1 MHLIKIEE
9 SKMEPVKKHKKH
21 KKHKSERKHKYDG
34 KLFNNEPLQKFD
46 LFFYFLERPAPSLKL
61 ILKVSGTPE
70 YNSIDS
76 PYQVNLAE
84 HHSSRDYE
92 HSHEKHKKSKKKK
105 KKKDRDKKHKH
116 HKKDRHKH
124 ESSMDDS
131 TMMEDEESGQ
141 MYYASMSTSSAI
153 SANPVT
159 KPMIPL
165 SINTAIS
172 EQKTFHT
179 LQNVSQIVSPTPSA
193 TADFSS
199 QLQVSPMT
207 PPSDSGR
214 EPRTCVL
221 KLKQSR
227 SPLAKLLENVLKAL
241 EKRDPH
247 QFFQW
252 PVTDDI
258 APGYSAIISKPM
270 DFSSIRQKNEENKYS
285 TLQEFADDFQLM
297 CDNAIKYNHH
307 ETVYN
312 KAARKLLQAG
322 MRLFLPE
329 NIMRGPYAAFIRDI
343 SAKELGFDPNLKLE
357 PHDESFSFDS
367 AEADDIGMSADQMD
381 PMHEERERRERI
393 KAELDPKTPF
403 EPFVDALTSD
413 ELLEQV
419 QRAARE
425 ARSRL
430 NKRKAHS
437 MGFLRSHADGTTSM
451 KIIIP
456 SEEGVPEKTKKLGE
470 FTGKLE
476 KGTGLLQSFR
486 EDRRNTGKL
495 PKPLN
500 YGSFSSFAPTFDTRF
515 TNLSVEETEMILNTY
530 GSDDGANY
538 ATSITR
544 FSQDSVYG
552 GTLANKLLDLLTHG
566 EHSKTM
572 ETLMEAEQVKQ
583 NQKEVDKLLPNY
595 QKEAKQLESVTVDFD
610 ELKSLREIGVDV
622 KFLKT
627 FEKIYKN
634 GEQLN
639 GSEDVQAKLDNTTSL
654 IEQLHQ
660 TQNDRLSAPLPQHLS
675 LIARPNSQEVELA
688 NQITS
693 NITNIA
699 KSLAP
704 CAITSAP
711 GVRKAL
717 GMSLPQGEYRRA
729 LSKFS
734 NNKTIDV
741 DATEVDMELEPPA
754 TAEFDHLD
762 SYWELNK
769 V

>member
-1 MHLIKIEE
+1 M
-9 SKMEPVKKHKKH
+9 
-21 KKHKSERKHKYDG
+21 
-34 KLFNNEPLQKFD
+34 FFD
-46 LFFYFLERPAPSLKL
+46 ILERPAPPSLKL

-84 HHSSRDYE
+84 HSRDYE

-116 HKKDRHKH
+116 HKKDKHKL

-131 TMMEDEESGQ
+131 TMMDDDESGQ

-165 SINTAIS
+165 SISTAIS

-179 LQNVSQIVSPTPSA
+179 LQNVSQLVSPTPSA
-193 TADFSS
+193 TAE
-199 QLQVSPMT
+199 LQVSPMT
-207 PPSDSGR
+207 PPSSTSDSGR

-247 QFFQW
+247 QFFAW

-270 DFSSIRQKNEENKYS
+270 DFSSIRQKNEENKYA

-329 NIMRGPYAAFIRDI
+329 NIMRGPYSAFIRDI

-367 AEADDIGMSADQMD
+367 AEADDTGMSATDQMD

-403 EPFVDALTSD
+403 EPFVDALTSE

-456 SEEGVPEKTKKLGE
+456 SEESGVPEKTKKLGE

-530 GSDDGANY
+530 GSDEGASY

-572 ETLMEAEQVKQ
+572 ETLMEAEQVKE

-595 QKEAKQLESVTVDFD
+595 QKEAKQLEGVTVDFD

-634 GEQLN
+634 GEQLS
-639 GSEDVQAKLDNTTSL
+639 GSEDVQSKLDNTTSL

-675 LIARPNSQEVELA
+675 LIARPNNQELELA

-693 NITNIA
+693 NISNIA
-699 KSLAP
+699 KSLPP
-704 CAITSAP
+704 CAITSVA
-711 GVRKAL
+711 GVRKAI
-717 GMSLPQGEYRRA
+717 GMSLPDGSEYRRVV
-729 LSKFS
+729 SKFS
-734 NNKTIDV
+734 NNKSIDV

-754 TAEFDHLD
+754 TAEFDHEIRQLLGT
-762 SYWELNK
+762 E
-769 V
+769 